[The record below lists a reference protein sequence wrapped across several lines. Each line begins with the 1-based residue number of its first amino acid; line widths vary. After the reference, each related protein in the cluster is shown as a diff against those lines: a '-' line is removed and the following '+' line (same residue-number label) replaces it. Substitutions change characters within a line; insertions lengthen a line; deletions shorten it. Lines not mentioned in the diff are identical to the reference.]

1 VSGGQC
7 TCIRT
12 FTDTHRLLLLHSHSH
27 FSVEIGA
34 GIGIPV
40 VLLLIIAIV
49 GGYCCCLK
57 MQQRRLAAFREL
69 HDEDSEGSGDVE
81 STHLQQYSRA
91 GEDKPPAYSSDDPFP
106 NPPEYTAEPV
116 DRHTGDQAAPHSSTS
131 GEGSEDPDPA
141 VISEDTP
148 LSVGSDTS
156 DTAPLV
162 DRDRSTP

>member
-1 VSGGQC
+1 MH
-7 TCIRT
+7 T
-12 FTDTHRLLLLHSHSH
+12 FTDTHILLLLHPHSH
-27 FSVEIGA
+27 CSVEIGA

-57 MQQRRLAAFREL
+57 MQQRRLAAFRAL
-69 HDEDSEGSGDVE
+69 HDEDSEGAGDVE
-81 STHLQQYSRA
+81 STHLQHYSRA

-106 NPPEYTAEPV
+106 NPPEYTAEVV
-116 DRHTGDQAAPHSSTS
+116 DSLTGNEAAPHISTS
-131 GEGSEDPDPA
+131 EGSEDPDPA
-141 VISEDTP
+141 AIIEDTP

-162 DRDRSTP
+162 DRGQAHHDA